1 MLSWIRGLPVIF
13 VIIWRNSSAWAPL
26 RPMTMPGRAVWM
38 STRSLSRVRSISMR
52 LIAAVSS
59 LTMMASRI
67 FQSSVRY
74 SLYSRSLNQRLF
86 QSVLTPRR
94 KP

>member
-1 MLSWIRGLPVIF
+1 
-13 VIIWRNSSAWAPL
+13 
-26 RPMTMPGRAVWM
+26 MPGRAVWT
-38 STRSLSRVRSISMR
+38 STRTLSRVRSISIR
-52 LIAAVSS
+52 LIAADSS
-59 LTMMASRI
+59 LDMIAWRI

-74 SLYSRSLNQRLF
+74 FWYSRSLNQRLF